1 MAKQP
6 PGVQAQDWES
16 TWPSRLLSVF
26 LTFPVKSLSNPAVSL
41 HPHHKKSWRRCRSLL
56 GLMQTPFQLVSSVPT
71 FSLSIF
77 PTVADYNSNENHS
90 VGSYVPCGLKGLM
103 CPASALPPCP
113 AACPGLPP
121 SHRGGFAHCDSG
133 LPMPHPP
140 PTPSSSMP
148 VKLTLQI
155 LVHTFP
161 RKPFLLLRLF
171 WTSGALWAS
180 P

>member
-26 LTFPVKSLSNPAVSL
+26 LTFSVKSLSNPAVSL

-103 CPASALPPCP
+103 WPASAFLPALQPVPAFLHLTVGASHTVIPVCPCPTLPPHLLPPC
-113 AACPGLPP
+113 
-121 SHRGGFAHCDSG
+121 
-133 LPMPHPP
+133 
-140 PTPSSSMP
+140 
-148 VKLTLQI
+148 
-155 LVHTFP
+155 
-161 RKPFLLLRLF
+161 LLNSAFRF
-171 WTSGALWAS
+171 
-180 P
+180 